1 MSIRTIAVLMPV
13 FWTLASPAV
22 AQTTA
27 SSQPRAQ
34 AVIDPVNGLS
44 LDQAIARG
52 LAQEPALRAHRTAVD
67 AARGLRQQAGLRRN
81 PAVSVEM
88 RTEVGG
94 PDDQAMVTAEWPL
107 DLFRRDGRI
116 AVADREV
123 AVVESAV
130 AESERLLA
138 ADIRARYGAALVS
151 LRELTVLDELFGT
164 VRRQHDLLRVR
175 AEQGASPPLERDLIE
190 AEVRR
195 LEADRLLQLGRVESA
210 LVELKRMLGMPPSD
224 ALLLRDT
231 LEDVVARDMASTSRA
246 SERDRTDE
254 RSDVREAQARIGL
267 ADAKIDRAR
276 REGRFD
282 VSVMGGYMRMDSGF
296 PVFGL
301 SPGGTLA
308 PVRGLFNNVVFGGM
322 VNVPLFNRNQGEV
335 VAAHAER
342 ARATA
347 TLDAARLTAQA
358 DIAAARARAQRAQE
372 AVQLYGAGART
383 LARQNLTVVE
393 QSYELGRTT
402 VFDVIT
408 EQKRYLDLERAYT
421 ETLRAAY
428 DAQTSLKKA
437 LGEVR

>member
-1 MSIRTIAVLMPV
+1 
-13 FWTLASPAV
+13 
-22 AQTTA
+22 
-27 SSQPRAQ
+27 
-34 AVIDPVNGLS
+34 
-44 LDQAIARG
+44 
-52 LAQEPALRAHRTAVD
+52 
-67 AARGLRQQAGLRRN
+67 
-81 PAVSVEM
+81 
-88 RTEVGG
+88 
-94 PDDQAMVTAEWPL
+94 
-107 DLFRRDGRI
+107 
-116 AVADREV
+116 
-123 AVVESAV
+123 
-130 AESERLLA
+130 
-138 ADIRARYGAALVS
+138 
-151 LRELTVLDELFGT
+151 
-164 VRRQHDLLRVR
+164 
-175 AEQGASPPLERDLIE
+175 
-190 AEVRR
+190 
-195 LEADRLLQLGRVESA
+195 
-210 LVELKRMLGMPPSD
+210 
-224 ALLLRDT
+224 
-231 LEDVVARDMASTSRA
+231 
-246 SERDRTDE
+246 
-254 RSDVREAQARIGL
+254 
-267 ADAKIDRAR
+267 
-276 REGRFD
+276 
-282 VSVMGGYMRMDSGF
+282 MRMDSGF